1 MTDLRPRS
9 VLSILEFAML
19 SYAIIGASRGIG
31 LEYVRQLVSWS
42 GLPPGTW
49 LFCTQLTVHPQ
60 AARQNT
66 TVFAIVRNA
75 ARSTHLTAAV
85 SDLKNVNV
93 FEGDVTDYPSLEVRN
108 GYFASAVS
116 LTCTGHPCLYSAWR
130 RRSGKSRTASSTT

>member
-9 VLSILEFAML
+9 VLSML

-31 LEYVRQLVSWS
+31 LEYVRQLVSCCM
-42 GLPPGTW
+42 LPLGTW
-49 LFCTQLTVHPQ
+49 LFRTTLTVLPQ

-75 ARSTHLTAAV
+75 ARSTHLTAPV
-85 SDLKNVNV
+85 SDLKNVHV
-93 FEGDVTDYPSLEVRN
+93 FEGDVTDYPSLEVRS

-116 LTCTGHPCLYSAWR
+116 LICTGHPCLYSAWR
-130 RRSGKSRTASSTT
+130 RRSGKSRAASSTT